1 VSDVASTGDGPLLS
15 VADLSVG
22 FDGFDGYADVVKN
35 INITVERSEVVTIV
49 GETGCGKSVTS
60 KAIASLL
67 DEPPA
72 NISGEVEFEGRDL
85 RSLSESERD
94 ELKGDRFSMVFQN
107 PLSSLNP
114 VFTVGKQLTDTA
126 QFGGGQPAGPL
137 AYLKRR
143 FTGSDREEA
152 RERVVELLREVQLP
166 DAEAIMDSYP
176 SELSGGMA
184 QRVLIAQAL
193 INEPDLLI
201 ADELGSALD
210 VTVHDQIL
218 SLLEDIIEERNMSV
232 LMITH
237 NLGVAREISDR
248 IYIMYGGQIVETA
261 PTETVFSSPRHPYTQ
276 GLIASIPRL
285 SGESTAGGIEGSVP
299 EYTDPPQG
307 CRFHPRCP
315 YAHEACTEG
324 EVTSVS
330 SGPDSHV
337 SCELYTDGNSE
348 PMLAETKRKFSQQA
362 EISAQPGGMTEES
375 G

>member
-1 VSDVASTGDGPLLS
+1 VSDTASRSGPLLS
-15 VADLSVG
+15 VEDLSVG
-22 FDGFDGYADVVKN
+22 FDGFDGYADVVRN
-35 INITVERSEVVTIV
+35 VNLTVDEGEVVAIV

-72 NISGEVEFEGRDL
+72 NISGRVMFDGRNL
-85 RSLSESERD
+85 RTLSESERD
-94 ELKGDRFSMVFQN
+94 ELKGDRFSVVFQN

-126 QFGGGQPAGPL
+126 QFGGSQPGGPL
-137 AYLKRR
+137 TYLKRR

-152 RERVVELLREVQLP
+152 REQVLDLLREVQLP
-166 DAEAIMDSYP
+166 DAESIMDSYP
-176 SELSGGMA
+176 SALSGGMA
-184 QRVLIAQAL
+184 QRVMIAQAL
-193 INEPDLLI
+193 LNEPDLLI

-218 SLLEDIIEERNMSV
+218 SLLEDIIAERDMSV

-237 NLGVAREISDR
+237 NLGVAREVSDR

-261 PTETVFSSPRHPYTQ
+261 PTEAVFDRPRHPYTQ

-285 SGESTAGGIEGSVP
+285 SGESTVGGIEGSVP
-299 EYTDPPQG
+299 EYTDPPEG

-315 YAHEACTEG
+315 YAHEACIED
-324 EVTSVS
+324 EPPNVS
-330 SGPDSHV
+330 AGADDHV
-337 SCELYTDGNSE
+337 SCVLYTDGESVPTLE
-348 PMLAETKRKFSQQA
+348 ETKREFSQQLDF
-362 EISAQPGGMTEES
+362 SAPSADTVEGDG
-375 G
+375 